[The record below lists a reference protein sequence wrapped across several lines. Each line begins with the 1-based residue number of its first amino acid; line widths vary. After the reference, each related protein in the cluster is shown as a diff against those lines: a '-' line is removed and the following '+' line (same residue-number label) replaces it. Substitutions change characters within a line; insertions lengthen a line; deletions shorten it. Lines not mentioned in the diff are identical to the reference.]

1 MADCSSELRD
11 AVLKAIAKQSPL
23 RITGAGSKAG
33 YFGREIEGT
42 ALDVTGHRGI
52 TDYQPDELVISAR
65 AGTPLAQIHAV
76 LAEQNQ
82 MLPAECPLFGGAAT
96 LGGSVACNAS
106 GPGRPW
112 RGALRDS
119 ILGLE
124 FINGRGEI
132 LRYGG
137 QVMKN
142 VAGYDVSRLQAGA
155 QGTLGVITGVTL
167 RVVPKPA
174 REITLAY
181 PLPAAAALARAVTL
195 AGLPGPLSG
204 ACWTGN
210 TLYLRASGTAAGVE
224 DFRRRQGGDLVTDSA
239 PWQALD
245 TLDIPPFSGTAPL
258 WRLSVAPSSPLTGAA
273 PDRID
278 WGGALRF
285 FTGERNPAIMHD
297 AARSAGGRAQLWRGG
312 DRHSDVN
319 GPMSSVEKKLQR
331 RLKEALDPGGIFNPG
346 RLFSDE

>member
-11 AVLKAIAKQSPL
+11 AVLEAIAVQSPL
-23 RITGAGSKAG
+23 RIAGAGSKAG

-42 ALDVTGHRGI
+42 PLDVTAHCGI

-65 AGTPLAQIHAV
+65 AGTPIAQIQAA
-76 LAEQNQ
+76 LAGQDQ

-119 ILGLE
+119 ILGLGL
-124 FINGRGEI
+124 INGRGEI

-155 QGTLGVITGVTL
+155 QGTLGVITDVTL

-181 PLPAAAALARAVTL
+181 TLPAAAALARMVTL
-195 AGLPGPLSG
+195 AGLPGPVSG
-204 ACWTGN
+204 ACWIGN

-224 DFRRRQGGDLVTDSA
+224 DFRRRQGGDLVSDKA
-239 PWQALD
+239 PWKALD
-245 TLDIPPFSGTAPL
+245 TLDNAPFSGTAPL
-258 WRLSVAPSSPLTGAA
+258 WRLSVAPSSPLSGAE
-273 PDRID
+273 PDMID

-285 FTGERNPAIMHD
+285 FAGGHDPVAMQD
-297 AARSAGGRAQLWRGG
+297 AALAAGGRAQLWRGG

-319 GPMSSVEKKLQR
+319 GPMSSVEKKLQQ

-346 RLFSDE
+346 RLFSDG

>member
-1 MADCSSELRD
+1 MADCSSELRE
-11 AVLKAIAKQSPL
+11 AVLEAITGKSPL
-23 RITGAGSKAG
+23 HIAGAGSKTG
-33 YFGREIEGT
+33 YFGREVRGT
-42 ALDVTGHRGI
+42 RLDVTGHHGI

-65 AGTPLAQIHAV
+65 AGTPMTQIHAA

-124 FINGRGEI
+124 FINGHGEI

-155 QGTLGVITGVTL
+155 QGTLGVITAVTL

-181 PLPAAAALARAVTL
+181 TLPAAAAIARMVTL
-195 AGLPGPLSG
+195 AALPGPLSG

-210 TLYLRASGTAAGVE
+210 TLYLRASGTADAVE
-224 DFRRRQGGDLVTDSA
+224 DFRRSEGGEAVSDSA

-245 TLDIPPFSGTAPL
+245 TLDKAPFSGIAPL
-258 WRLSVAPSSPLTGAA
+258 WRLSVAPSSPLTRAT
-273 PDRID
+273 PDSID
-278 WGGALRF
+278 WCGALRF
-285 FTGERNPAIMHD
+285 FAGNHDPAAMHE
-297 AARSAGGRAQLWRGG
+297 AASAAGGRAQLWRGG
-312 DRHSDVN
+312 DRRSDVN
-319 GPMSSVEKKLQR
+319 GPMSGAEKTLQQ
-331 RLKEALDPGGIFNPG
+331 RLKYALDPSGIFNPG
-346 RLFSDE
+346 RLFNDQ